1 MRRNQTPIRIAHP
14 RSCINNYFPS
24 KYTRND
30 PIASRIA
37 MIALLQARAEGLWSR
52 TQIRNNV
59 FAGVVVGIVALP
71 LAMAFAIASG
81 ARPEQG
87 IYTAIV
93 AALLTSIFGG
103 TRVQISGPTGAFIA
117 VLSIITAQHGIAGL
131 QIATLMAGVILMA
144 FGFARLGAVIKF
156 IPNPVIVGFTAGIA
170 VIIFVGQWK
179 DFLGLTPAASGVR
192 FHEKLWSLIQALPS
206 INPATTA
213 LGLLALCVLILGAR
227 YIKRIPAPLVALV
240 VVTVVQ
246 AVFHFKGV
254 ATIGSAFG
262 GIPRT
267 LPRLSFPVLD
277 FARVLSLV
285 GPAFT
290 IALLGAVESLLS
302 AVVADGMTGT
312 RHDSNQELIGQGI
325 ANIVAPL
332 FGGFAATGAIAR
344 TATNIRN
351 GATSPLAGIVHSVFL
366 MLVILLLA
374 PLASA
379 IPLCCLSAVLFVVAW
394 NMSELPHV
402 VRLLRGAPK
411 LDVGILLLTFFLT
424 VFVDLVVA
432 VNVGV
437 ILAALF
443 FMRRMAESVNI
454 EQQVDT
460 LANSPGSPA
469 QRAPANGVIVYSI
482 DGPFFFG
489 AAEKLERTLKHI
501 QRPTTTLILRMANVP
516 FVDATGIFA
525 IQEIITDFRRH
536 GAIVMLVEVRPNVR
550 YKLERGGVIEQIGP
564 DNVVDT
570 LEHALERAQ
579 ELREFATTP

>member
-1 MRRNQTPIRIAHP
+1 
-14 RSCINNYFPS
+14 
-24 KYTRND
+24 
-30 PIASRIA
+30 
-37 MIALLQARAEGLWSR
+37 MIALLQAKAAGLWSR
-52 TQIRNNV
+52 SHIRNNV
-59 FAGVVVGIVALP
+59 LAGLVVGIVALP

-87 IYTAIV
+87 LYTAIV
-93 AALLTSIFGG
+93 AGLLTSIFGG

-117 VLSIITAQHGIAGL
+117 VLAIITAQHGIAGL
-131 QIATLMAGVILMA
+131 QIATLMAGLILLV
-144 FGFARLGAVIKF
+144 FGFAGLGSVIKY
-156 IPNPVIVGFTAGIA
+156 IPDPVIVGFTAGIG

-179 DFLGLTPAASGVR
+179 DFLGLAPAPSGLR
-192 FHEKLWSLIQALPS
+192 FHEKLWSLIEAFPTV
-206 INPATTA
+206 NPATA
-213 LGLLALCVLILGAR
+213 GLALLALALLTFGAR
-227 YIKRIPAPLVALV
+227 YLKRIPAPLVALI

-246 AVFHFKGV
+246 SIFQFKGV

-262 GIPRT
+262 AIPRT
-267 LPRLSFPVLD
+267 LPAFSIPSLD
-277 FARVLSLV
+277 LARVLSLV

-290 IALLGAVESLLS
+290 IALLGAIESLLS
-302 AVVADGMTGT
+302 AVVADGMAGT

-325 ANIVAPL
+325 ANLVAPL

-366 MLVILLLA
+366 ILVMLLFA

-402 VRLLRGAPK
+402 VRLIRGAPK
-411 LDVGILLLTFFLT
+411 VDVGILLLTFFLT

-443 FMRRMAESVNI
+443 FMRRMADSVSV
-454 EQQVDT
+454 ERQLDAQPDDG
-460 LANSPGSPA
+460 LPA
-469 QRAPANGVIVYSI
+469 ALPLPLPPNNGIVIFNI
-482 DGPFFFG
+482 DGPVFFG
-489 AAEKLERTLKHI
+489 AAEKLERTLEHI
-501 QRPTTTLILRMANVP
+501 QRPATTLILRMGNVP

-525 IQEIITDFRRH
+525 IEEIITDFRRH
-536 GAIVMLVEVRPNVR
+536 GAAVLLVEVRPNVR
-550 YKLERGGVIEQIGP
+550 YKLERGGVIAHVGQ
-564 DNVVDT
+564 DNVIDT
-570 LEHALERAQ
+570 LEHALERAKQ
-579 ELREFATTP
+579 LQAIVLP